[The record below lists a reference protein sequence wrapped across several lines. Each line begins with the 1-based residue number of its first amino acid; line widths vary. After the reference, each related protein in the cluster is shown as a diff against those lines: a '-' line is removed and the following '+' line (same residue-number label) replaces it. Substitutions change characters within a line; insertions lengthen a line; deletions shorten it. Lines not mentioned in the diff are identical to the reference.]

1 MKRHQLLLPAVF
13 LSVTCFSQ
21 EVISTQG
28 DTYSDG
34 SNIIDYTIGETVI
47 FTGSDGTN
55 DLTQGFH
62 QTNWSFVGFED
73 LQNDLQVSIF
83 PNPTSDQL
91 TITTSKNENYSY
103 SIFDNSGRLVSDGKL
118 MKEETQIDV
127 SNYATGQYSISILS
141 ESGNQLKV
149 FKLIKNQ

>member
-1 MKRHQLLLPAVF
+1 MKRHQLLLPAVL
-13 LSVTCFSQ
+13 LSVTCYSQ
-21 EVISTQG
+21 EVVSTQG

-34 SNIIDYTIGETVI
+34 TNIIDYTIGETVI
-47 FTGSDGTN
+47 STGSDSTN

-62 QTNWSFVGFED
+62 QTNWSFVGMED
-73 LQNDLQVSIF
+73 LQNDLHVSIF

-91 TITTSKNENYSY
+91 TIATSKNENYSY
-103 SIFDNSGRLVSDGKL
+103 SVFDNSGRLVSEGKL
-118 MKEETQIDV
+118 MGEETHLNV
-127 SNYATGQYSISILS
+127 SNYATGQYSISVLS